1 MVADLEEWALHATAT
16 EQFKNEIGESHEA
29 AYEVQFVRRS
39 RHRSRGNRLA
49 TLVVFGARMVFCRSR
64 SLRDHVANPAIDA
77 ISSFGE
83 LVLRANKPRVKRLV
97 DAVAS
102 LWLGVA

>member
-1 MVADLEEWALHATAT
+1 M
-16 EQFKNEIGESHEA
+16 G
-29 AYEVQFVRRS
+29 
-39 RHRSRGNRLA
+39 
-49 TLVVFGARMVFCRSR
+49 FCRSR

-83 LVLRANKPRVKRLV
+83 LVLRANEPRVKRLV

>member
-1 MVADLEEWALHATAT
+1 M
-16 EQFKNEIGESHEA
+16 
-29 AYEVQFVRRS
+29 QFVRRS
-39 RHRSRGNRLA
+39 RHRSSGNRLA
-49 TLVVFGARMVFCRSR
+49 TLVVFGARMGFCRSR

-83 LVLRANKPRVKRLV
+83 LVLRANEPRVKRLV